1 MELIE
6 SEQEKNQGP
15 LAEPEPRYQTTTLPV
30 ERTEHGHAWAR
41 LAAAIVLGVIL
52 IVLIVL
58 LARWIYHKAHTNAPT
73 TSPTSQKQPALSANN
88 KPANP
93 APGSESNNP
102 SSNSSSSS
110 SSNTNSGATAN
121 ASTTTN
127 NSAANPSQITNTG
140 PGDVAAIFV
149 GASLVAGGLHYLITV
164 RRFARNS

>member
-6 SEQEKNQGP
+6 SEAEKNQGP

-58 LARWIYHKAHTNAPT
+58 LARWIYHKAHNHASPT
-73 TSPTSQKQPALSANN
+73 PPTSQNTPALSANN
-88 KPANP
+88 PPASPTPN
-93 APGSESNNP
+93 SES
-102 SSNSSSSS
+102 SNTSGGSTGSS
-110 SSNTNSGATAN
+110 SSNANSGAGP
-121 ASTTTN
+121 
-127 NSAANPSQITNTG
+127 NPSQITNTG

-149 GASLVAGGLHYLITV
+149 GASLVAGGLHYLITL
-164 RRFARNS
+164 RRFAKNS

>member
-6 SEQEKNQGP
+6 SEAEKNQGP

-30 ERTEHGHAWAR
+30 ARTEHGHAWAR

-58 LARWIYHKAHTNAPT
+58 LARWIYHKAHNHASPT
-73 TSPTSQKQPALSANN
+73 PPTSQNTPALSANN
-88 KPANP
+88 KSASPEPSSQPSNP
-93 APGSESNNP
+93 SGT
-102 SSNSSSSS
+102 SSNSSNPNTK
-110 SSNTNSGATAN
+110 SNAT
-121 ASTTTN
+121 S
-127 NSAANPSQITNTG
+127 NPSQITNTG

-164 RRFARNS
+164 RRFAKNN